1 MAGAG
6 VGLDVKDG
14 PEEEELDVATMSC
27 SFLPRPRVE
36 KAAAGEF
43 QSSGFGG

>member
-1 MAGAG
+1 M
-6 VGLDVKDG
+6 DVEDG
-14 PEEEELDVATMSC
+14 SEEDELDVATMSC

-36 KAAAGEF
+36 KAAAGVF